1 MGSSRVTSHMT
12 AVLSRSHLGARLAC
26 KVSSPAMDAPEVVA
40 AKVDMNLAP
49 SALEMH
55 TPQLLSHHRTSK
67 RRKKKNEAKFELFE
81 VSQGFICWKTIAV
94 KRNSSTNS
102 CIWLLLFHI

>member
-12 AVLSRSHLGARLAC
+12 AVLSRSHLGARFAC

-55 TPQLLSHHRTSK
+55 TPQLLSHHRTGKSDASK
-67 RRKKKNEAKFELFE
+67 K
-81 VSQGFICWKTIAV
+81 
-94 KRNSSTNS
+94 
-102 CIWLLLFHI
+102 